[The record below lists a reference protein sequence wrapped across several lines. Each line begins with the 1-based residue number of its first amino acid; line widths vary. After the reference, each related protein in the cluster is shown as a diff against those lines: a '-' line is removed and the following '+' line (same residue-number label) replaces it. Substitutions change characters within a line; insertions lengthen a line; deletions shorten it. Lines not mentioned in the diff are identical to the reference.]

1 MCSRARPVSPS
12 ASPRGTYFVGVGLLA
27 QGKRPEARKE
37 FEAALALMR
46 ENADSYDP
54 EASDWMPQKAE
65 SMEQNP

>member
-1 MCSRARPVSPS
+1 MCSRARPISPS

-46 ENADSYDP
+46 ENTDSYDP